1 MLEIITAEEAGFCFG
16 VKRAIDLTIKAVE
29 NNKEDPVYI
38 LGSLIHNPQV
48 VNNLKDLG
56 VTSIDSIDEI
66 SEGVLIIRSHGVEPS
81 IINKAEQKGLHIVNA
96 TCPFVKKAQQNA
108 KKLIQENYQTI
119 IFGEKDH
126 PEVAGIYGFTDKKAY
141 IVKEISDLDSIELN
155 DKIGFV
161 AQTTQSPESY
171 RNIISSVISDAA
183 ELKIFNTICNT
194 TQVRQHSAAKLA
206 KQVDIMFVIGGYNS
220 ANTNRL
226 AEICQNTDTPT
237 YHIETVDDLNW
248 EWLKEKETIGIT
260 AGASTPDWLIKEVID
275 AMNEQEKDI
284 DITKN
289 NEEQENTEVNESEE
303 IVGIEDESQEE
314 SKEENNITQETKKE
328 GNDDMN
334 LKKNVEDNDNEVEQN
349 SPKEVETTE
358 DVVENVEEDNEV
370 VDEIETELEE
380 QEVKDST
387 VDKEEIEEAEMSQEE
402 QYNSMEIADIKKGQ
416 MISGEVVE
424 IAEDG
429 VYVDVNYKS
438 EGFIPLHELSQ
449 QSFENPEDIVS
460 EGKEIDVIVLTLED
474 EDGNLILSKK
484 QADYEK
490 AWERIMTIYEDDD
503 VIEAEVTQE
512 VKGGLVVDVGIR
524 GFVPASHV
532 AIGYVEDL
540 SDYVGEKLPLKII
553 EVERE
558 NNNVVLSAR
567 KLLEKERKHLKEE
580 TFEKLEEGQTVT
592 GKITKLVDFG
602 AFVDLGGVEGLLHIS
617 EMSWGRI
624 EHPSDLFEEGEDIEV
639 KILSID
645 EENERISLG
654 YKQLQPDPWQEFA
667 DKHYEGEIIEGTIT
681 KLVDFGV
688 FMQLDEGIEGLIHI
702 SQLSDEHVETAD
714 EVVSVGE
721 KRQAKILNIDPEQ
734 KRVGLSLKEV
744 DDQLIQKSGDSKDE
758 QKNQDQ
764 KEEGD
769 KKPKKGKKDGATI
782 GELVGDIF
790 DDS

>member
-1 MLEIITAEEAGFCFG
+1 VI
-16 VKRAIDLTIKAVE
+16 
-29 NNKEDPVYI
+29 
-38 LGSLIHNPQV
+38 S
-48 VNNLKDLG
+48 
-56 VTSIDSIDEI
+56 SII
-66 SEGVLIIRSHGVEPS
+66 SEP
-81 IINKAEQKGLHIVNA
+81 
-96 TCPFVKKAQQNA
+96 
-108 KKLIQENYQTI
+108 
-119 IFGEKDH
+119 GE
-126 PEVAGIYGFTDKKAY
+126 V
-141 IVKEISDLDSIELN
+141 
-155 DKIGFV
+155 
-161 AQTTQSPESY
+161 
-171 RNIISSVISDAA
+171 R
-183 ELKIFNTICNT
+183 IFNTICNT

-206 KQVDIMFVIGGYNS
+206 EQVAIMFVIGGYNS

-226 AEICQNTDTPT
+226 AKICQNTGTPT

-248 EWLKEKETIGIT
+248 NYIKGKEKIGIT
-260 AGASTPDWLIKEVID
+260 AGASTPDWLIKEVIE
-275 AMNEQEKDI
+275 AMSEKEKDI
-284 DITKN
+284 ELKN
-289 NEEQENTEVNESEE
+289 NEENENIELNESEE
-303 IVGIEDESQEE
+303 TAGMEE
-314 SKEENNITQETKKE
+314 EIKEENNNQKTNEE
-328 GNDDMN
+328 GNADMN
-334 LKKNVEDNDNEVEQN
+334 QEEAVE
-349 SPKEVETTE
+349 E
-358 DVVENVEEDNEV
+358 DVVKENEDATPESEVSTEEKE
-370 VDEIETELEE
+370 VDEEEVTEEAEIAQNNEGDPETELEE
-380 QEVKDST
+380 DV
-387 VDKEEIEEAEMSQEE
+387 EEEDVEENEAEMSQEE
-402 QYNSMEIADIKKGQ
+402 QYNSMELADIKKGQ
-416 MISGEVVE
+416 MVSGEVVE

-438 EGFIPLHELSQ
+438 EGFVPLHELSQ
-449 QSFENPEDIVS
+449 KSFENPEEIVS
-460 EGKEIDVIVLTLED
+460 EGEEIDVIVLTLED

-484 QADYEK
+484 QSDFEK
-490 AWERIMTIYEDDD
+490 AWERIMTIYDNDE
-503 VIEAEVTQE
+503 VIEAEVSKE

-540 SDYVGEKLPLKII
+540 SEYVGEKLPLKII

-567 KLLEKERKHLKEE
+567 EVLAKEREQQKEE
-580 TFEKLEEGQTVT
+580 TFEKLEEGQTIT

-602 AFVDLGGVEGLLHIS
+602 AFVDLGGIEGLLHIS

-639 KILSID
+639 KVLSID

-654 YKQLQPDPWQEFA
+654 YKQLQPDPWQKFA
-667 DKHYEGEIIEGTIT
+667 EKHYEGEIIEGTIT
-681 KLVDFGV
+681 KTVDFGA
-688 FMQLDEGIEGLIHI
+688 FMQIDEGIEGLIHI
-702 SQLSDEHVETAD
+702 SQLSEEHVETAD

-721 KRQAKILNIDPEQ
+721 KRKAKILNIDPEQ